1 MTKTRMMTFAALGA
15 ALTTLLPAQ
24 TAAKPN
30 ANRFIP
36 ENSSFVV
43 RIASPAKWRK
53 QFGQT
58 QVAKLGEA
66 QSLAPFVGML
76 SQRMEMGLEM
86 MRDSGMF
93 DADLAESML
102 NTWMGDIVFSVQ
114 IDWDGFLDAMD
125 FGETPPMSLVVALS
139 PDGSFDLGAV
149 AKEFNAL
156 IDKEAPEGALKDLA
170 VGDLTLRVASN
181 GGDEPDFTMPTMID
195 GHLVFIG
202 GTSLEKD
209 AAKLLRNEGRFAAQD
224 TSPLFVHADIGRLM
238 TTLLEADAGGAPFDP
253 AEMMDMIGI
262 SALKSMS
269 LSVKPDGKSIA
280 GELHIGMKKDN
291 RGLFG
296 MMSTGNQQPKLL
308 GSVPPN
314 SEAFGVSAIDLGA
327 FLRTIESVW
336 GLAEDVAPMTFDDAM
351 AMFTEATKVDLK
363 KDLFGNLGK
372 EMLQVQDPDAL
383 KNIDPDDM
391 EDNPAAMLAG
401 TVYGIALSN
410 GDAFGAALDTMIRS
424 RGMHVGRKS
433 EAYANAEIHRMK
445 LAGMV
450 DIEYSVTNNL
460 LLVGIGSDRAT
471 GRILRDIIDTRASG
485 EATTPAIL
493 AKRAGTLA
501 PGWNGIAITP
511 IGAIIE
517 GAMMG
522 LQASGQF
529 GEEMDMVTQVVR
541 GVVADMKRLGIGSI
555 VQASYCDDNGFTASL
570 RW

>member
-43 RIASPAKWRK
+43 RVASPAKWRK

-156 IDKEAPEGALKDLA
+156 IDQEAPEGALKDLA

-541 GVVADMKRLGIGSI
+541 GVVADMKRLGIGSM